1 VSEIS
6 ATAAVTGEK
15 LPTGATSLG
24 AAHVALFGASGR
36 VTAVT
41 KNSKIGATTLFLSI

>member
-15 LPTGATSLG
+15 LPTGAASLG
-24 AAHVALFGASGR
+24 AHVALFRASGR